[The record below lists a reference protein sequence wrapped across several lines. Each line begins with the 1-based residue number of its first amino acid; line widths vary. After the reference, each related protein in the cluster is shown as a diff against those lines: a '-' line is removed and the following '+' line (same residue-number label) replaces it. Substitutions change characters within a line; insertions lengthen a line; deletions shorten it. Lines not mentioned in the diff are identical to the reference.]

1 MLNLV
6 EKVLSEQ
13 APSGAFYSTVL
24 HQGRSFQDENGL
36 VTCLVL
42 NELSRLPESH
52 QLYSAIRRG
61 LIFVESCA
69 SEEGRVFHLRPGGRR
84 PRWIKDNG
92 AARTDDTALSAL
104 TLYRHGHLDSRA
116 LGEVVEELEKSRLA
130 VLPES
135 CFPWVKQGAYKTWL
149 DPDLCPNRVDCV
161 VNAHIAGFLKFV
173 GADSGS
179 GYRAAVETV
188 IGGIR
193 QVALSP
199 SQTPLLSPYHPD
211 ASELVYAMERAQE
224 LGVVEFAEVLPEAR
238 QWLKPRRRNAGMVAI
253 GGTENRQT
261 LWFSY
266 GLQVARTLAKH
277 HGHSGWEVGQELALS
292 AMV

>member
-13 APSGAFYSTVL
+13 APSGAFYTTVL
-24 HQGRSFQDENGL
+24 HQGRRFQDENGL

-42 NELSRLPESH
+42 NELSRLPESRELH
-52 QLYSAIRRG
+52 SAIRRG
-61 LIFVESCA
+61 LGFVESCA
-69 SEEGRVFHLRPGGRR
+69 SDEGRVFHMHPGGRR
-84 PRWIKDNG
+84 PHWLKG
-92 AARTDDTALSAL
+92 SATARADDTALCAL
-104 TLYRHGHLDSRA
+104 TLYHHDLLDRQA
-116 LGEVVEELEKSRLA
+116 LVEVVHELEKCRLS

-135 CFPWVKQGAYKTWL
+135 CFPWVRLGSFKTWL

-173 GADSGS
+173 GAGSDS

-188 IGGIR
+188 INGVR
-193 QVALSP
+193 QVACSP
-199 SQTPLLSPYHPD
+199 AQTPLLSPYHPD
-211 ASELVYAMERAQE
+211 ANALVFAMERAVE
-224 LGVVEFAEVLPEAR
+224 LGVWEFSEVLPEAR
-238 QWLKPRRRNAGMVAI
+238 QWLKPGRRNAGMIAV

-277 HGHSGWEVGQELALS
+277 HAQQGQALGFELALG
-292 AMV
+292 AHA

>member
-13 APSGAFYSTVL
+13 APSGAFYTTIL
-24 HQGRSFQDENGL
+24 HQGRRFQDENGL

-42 NELSRLPESH
+42 NELARLPESRELH
-52 QLYSAIRRG
+52 SAIRRG
-61 LIFVESCA
+61 LGFVESCA
-69 SEEGRVFHLRPGGRR
+69 SEEGRVFHMHPGGRR
-84 PRWIKDNG
+84 PHWIKDS
-92 AARTDDTALSAL
+92 ATARADDTALCAL
-104 TLYRHGHLDSRA
+104 TLYRHGLLDRRA
-116 LGEVVEELEKSRLA
+116 LDEVALELFRCRL
-130 VLPES
+130 VVRPES
-135 CFPWVKQGAYKTWL
+135 CFPWVKVGSFKTWL

-173 GADSGS
+173 GAEGDAS
-179 GYRAAVETV
+179 YRAAVETV
-188 IGGIR
+188 IDGVR
-193 QVALSP
+193 QVACSP
-199 SQTPLLSPYHPD
+199 NQTPLLSPYHPD
-211 ASELVYAMERAQE
+211 SSELVFAMERALE
-224 LGVVEFAEVLPEAR
+224 LGVSEFAEVLPEAR

-277 HGHSGWEVGQELALS
+277 HGHRGHELGLELAVGAL
-292 AMV
+292 A